1 MSNKTVVSNIRVPY
15 DEWTKIRVNAA
26 EMGMSIN
33 EYIRFIIN
41 QISIKQELT
50 PPAKTKKVDYPIWKI
65 YKLASKKK
73 KGKGL
78 SIEDKVVYE
87 GK

>member
-1 MSNKTVVSNIRVPY
+1 MNNKTVVSNIRVPY

-33 EYIRFIIN
+33 EYIRFVIN
-41 QISIKQELT
+41 QASIKQELI
-50 PPAKTKKVDYPIWKI
+50 PAAKTKKADLPIWKI
-65 YKLASKKK
+65 YKLAAKKK

-78 SIEDKVVYE
+78 SVEDKIVYE
-87 GK
+87 AK